1 MLIGYYKS
9 KTAAFSY
16 VELMVGLFILLLTVI
31 PTLKLNANQIKTYI
45 KIERAEEDLAFFE
58 FLLRNLESKTYED
71 YTKVASTISID
82 NFQTY
87 QNFTL
92 IEKIYSMN
100 EEKFL
105 INDYKLNLYIKDI
118 EVDYVINKKQGFLIE
133 FDFSS
138 KNLNKKGELIV
149 FKK

>member
-92 IEKIYSMN
+92 IEKIYSMT